1 MNNQI
6 NIQNRFGLRRSNFVL
21 NPLSDEDSDFFADR
35 TGVNVGKIVEDLQI
49 DLATGLPPKRMLWG
63 PYGGGKTHTLQ
74 HTMKKLSG
82 LTPIYPVYVE
92 CPDLSKRSTF
102 LDLYREGVMRGCG
115 QDFIIYLFERIR
127 EKVGYAKPDEIIRK
141 LKEALIDE
149 ELAKAVAILTNPTD
163 KNKLILWTWFS
174 GVPVPRGELTELSQ
188 TQDLTSAEPAR
199 LAHYVTILGKLVQD
213 IEGKTLILILD
224 EIDRIGFVGPDTIVQ
239 FRTAFTRLMDP
250 NQKYISVLL
259 GLSARNF
266 PDLPDIFTGGGPV
279 VSRLGRDA
287 ITEIPMLEDLDV
299 EPFIKKII
307 EYIRNDEANI
317 ESLIEATKGT
327 TNEEIVKDI
336 FPFTK
341 EAIDAI
347 KVGVGL
353 EMTPREITLKMTRA
367 AGKAHNYD
375 RNIINSDL
383 LD

>member
-1 MNNQI
+1 MDNPN
-6 NIQNRFGLRRSNFVL
+6 NIQNRFGLSRSNFIL
-21 NPLSDEDSDFFADR
+21 NPLSDEDADFFADR
-35 TGVNVGKIVEDLQI
+35 TGVNVGKIIEDLQI

-74 HTMKKLSG
+74 HTMRRLSD

-92 CPDLSKRSTF
+92 CPDLSKRSAF
-102 LDLYREGVMRGCG
+102 LELYREGVMRGCG
-115 QDFIIYLFERIR
+115 QDFIMHLFESIR
-127 EKVGYAKPDEIIRK
+127 EKVGYAKPDEVIRK

-199 LAHYVTILGKLVQD
+199 LAHYVTIIGKLIQK
-213 IEGKTLILILD
+213 IEDKTLILVLD
-224 EIDRIGFVGPDTIVQ
+224 EMDRIGFVGPDTIVQ

-266 PDLPDIFTGGGPV
+266 PDLPDIFGGGGPI
-279 VSRLGRDA
+279 VSRIGRDA

-307 EYIRNDEANI
+307 GYIRNGAVNI
-317 ESLIEATKGT
+317 DSLIEATKDT
-327 TNEEIVKDI
+327 TNEEIVKDM

-347 KVGVGL
+347 KVGVGQ

-375 RNIINSDL
+375 RKVITSDL
-383 LD
+383 ID